1 MIIQLKDKID
11 CRNVCGLIQRM
22 LNSYAK
28 SNSIENKAISIK
40 IVDIVENLPKLEYKD
55 EKNRKNDS
63 V

>member
-11 CRNVCGLIQRM
+11 CRDICSLIQKM

-28 SNSIENKAISIK
+28 SNSMENKAISIK
-40 IVDIVENLPKLEYKD
+40 IVDIVENLPKLEYKN